1 MAASVA
7 AMDALARRPWLA
19 PLGLAL
25 IAQALFSF
33 RLGTPHIFVFDEVHY
48 VPAAR
53 KMLELAGPANVEH
66 PLFGKVLIALGI
78 GLAGDNPVGWRLLS
92 TFAGTATVLAVWAIV
107 RLLTGR
113 ERSALL
119 AGLIAIT
126 GQTIFVQARIAM
138 LDTFMA
144 ALLAGGLAL
153 LLWALKSVR
162 WRWAKW
168 LGGAALIGLAIGT
181 KWAALPYLGFAGLGL
196 IVLRWRRPRDPGLPT
211 LPALIALGIVA
222 IIAYV
227 ATFVPATLYA
237 NEPLNILKL
246 AQYHANMFALQTQ
259 VLPHHTYQSNWW
271 TWPLMIRPIW
281 YLYEPVD
288 GVQRGIWL
296 IANPVVAWGGLIAVG
311 YCLWRG
317 LRMRSLT
324 LFAAGGLW
332 LASVAM
338 WAAIPKSLGFYYY
351 YYPSTI
357 WLAIAL
363 GVAWDKIDPDG
374 VKRWDEWYATFCIG
388 VFAYFWPV
396 LSAAPLNG
404 PGAFHRWTWFDSWI

>member
-1 MAASVA
+1 
-7 AMDALARRPWLA
+7 MDALARRPWLA

-33 RLGTPHIFVFDEVHY
+33 RLGTPGIFVFDEVHY

-53 KMLELAGPANVEH
+53 RMLELAGPANVEH
-66 PLFGKVLIALGI
+66 PLFGKVLIALGMA
-78 GLAGDNPVGWRLLS
+78 LAGDNPVGWRIMS
-92 TFAGTATVLAVWAIV
+92 TFAGTATVIAVWGIV

-113 ERSALL
+113 ERPALL
-119 AGLIAIT
+119 AGAIALT

-153 LLWALKSVR
+153 LLWALKSAR

-196 IVLRWRRPRDPGLPT
+196 IVLRWHRPRDPTLPT
-211 LPALIALGIVA
+211 FPALIALGLVA
-222 IIAYV
+222 GVAYV
-227 ATFVPATLYA
+227 ATFIPATLYA
-237 NEPLNILKL
+237 TEPLNLL
-246 AQYHANMFALQTQ
+246 RLPQYHANMFALQTQ
-259 VLPHHTYQSNWW
+259 VLPNHTYQSNWW

-288 GVQRGIWL
+288 GVQRGVWL
-296 IANPVVAWGGLIAVG
+296 IANPVVAWGGLVAVA

-317 LRMRSLT
+317 FRTRSLT
-324 LFAAGGLW
+324 LLAAGGLW
-332 LASVAM
+332 LASLAM

-357 WLAIAL
+357 WLVVAL
-363 GVAWDKIDPDG
+363 GVALDRADPG
-374 VKRWDEWYATFCIG
+374 GAKRWDEWYVTACLG
-388 VFAYFWPV
+388 MFAYFWPV

-404 PGAFHRWTWFDSWI
+404 PGAFHRWTWFTSWI